1 MTLQVHIA
9 PGHDMGYPWKG
20 QAEGT
25 GGERTVGGYY
35 INAAQQGE
43 APGRWF
49 GKGAEALGFTAGQ
62 EVERAPYDA
71 VYNQQDPRTGA
82 QLGRRPGNYA
92 SKTAILG
99 RLLAAEPHA
108 TAERVRELERQA
120 EQAERSAHPYTDV
133 TVAFSKSV
141 SVVHASVREN
151 ARRAHLAG
159 DAQAAAHYER
169 LDARLQEGMQAANR
183 AALEH
188 LDKWAVTR
196 TGYHGARVDGQEPG
210 KYERAGLV
218 ATTWLQGTSRDG
230 DPHDHA
236 HNAIARMVP
245 TERDGKWRALDTV
258 ALRHQAAAA
267 KGIAEAHFQSFLV
280 REMGVQLVPGRGDC
294 GPEIQG
300 VTKEQMEAYSS
311 RSRSVNEVKKALADR
326 FTGQY
331 GREPN
336 RSELKFISQVAAD
349 LTRRGKDP
357 GEIDYHDYAARWDAQ
372 YGGDLAR
379 IAHDV
384 GIARPSGATARR
396 SEPRAAAPTAHAQPG
411 RPAAHAQPDRAAE
424 VRAMK
429 LALARVVEKQSH
441 WSRADLIGAM
451 SAVMP
456 EGAAML
462 PPDEAARLVESL
474 ADRAIAGEAG
484 PVECLDAPEWPVPP
498 AELLRSDLDGRSIYT
513 RPGTTQYAYHVQF
526 SREQQL
532 VQRARRTGAPC
543 LSREQAAEYLGA
555 SASDL
560 EAWLREPA
568 YVEDLR
574 TTLPCGLSR
583 AQGAVAFH
591 ALTSPRRVVVITAAA
606 GTGKTTLAGVIAGG
620 FREAGLRVAGTA
632 PSQTATNELRAAINA
647 PAWNNARFLG
657 HTEAVR
663 RAGDGKPMPNDGVLI
678 MDEMSMTSLPDTAD
692 LVERGEAA
700 NVKLI
705 AIGDPQQ
712 LTAVEGGGALN
723 LLADALGSAQPPDPV
738 RFAARWEQAASLR
751 LRAGDAS
758 VLTEYA
764 DHGRIHGAP
773 PEQAM
778 EDARRAYVADAL
790 AGSDPLLMA
799 HTRETCRELSR
810 RIRDDLIHLGV
821 VQDGPSVQLMG
832 GAQASVGDLIICRKV
847 DHNVDAGER
856 GRGLANGD
864 TLRVDAVDKG
874 GKAVVRRLLD
884 CDRQTGERRYG
895 AAFSYGDFQNFDLAY
910 AVTTH
915 SAQGRTVTAS
925 TALVLGTE
933 NRQWLYTAMSRGA
946 HSNAAIVATSPPKIA
961 DTRPGTRPAPELERY
976 ERIQHERAGH
986 APTPPAREP
995 LEVHAGDREAA
1006 GILSDILQRDAAEVS
1021 ASQLQVRNLAGADHL
1036 ANLYARWRGETT
1048 PAITSRY
1055 EQELRASLPPDFQGT
1070 KLAGTATWLWRSL
1083 RAAEAAG
1090 LSSDQV
1096 IQGAVQSRSLE
1107 GIRDVAAVMDSRIR
1121 EQVAS
1126 LVPLPAGPWVE
1137 QVPANAE
1144 HPSYVAELAEAM
1156 DARKERL
1163 GQFTAESA
1171 PLWAVHALGP
1181 VPQEPSER
1189 LEWENRASHV
1199 AGYREMFG
1207 YDHPTEPIGPEPTAD
1222 APEMRSA
1229 WHAAFAAL
1237 GPVDGI
1243 DLRGE
1248 PDGRLL
1254 LLRGTYETET
1264 AWAPRYVGNELRQ
1277 VRAGAERAARDAV
1290 RADAE
1295 AKLARERGQD
1305 EVADRHEIL
1314 ARSALDMEAT
1324 YRGHETAF
1332 ADTMEARREWELAT
1346 EHTRRMAVTAD
1357 SEYRRRH
1364 PEEKLPPLRSAEP
1377 VTPSEPE
1384 RQFLVPAA
1392 ATDYQTPQWVT
1403 DLAERNRSA
1412 REKLDELQSMRVPS
1426 EDPEAA
1432 DEGLA
1437 WPEREARQRDAI
1449 LQPPKPEIKP
1459 AAQVMERAREG
1470 ERAEA
1475 DGPEAAD

>member
-9 PGHDMGYPWKG
+9 PGHDIGYPWKG
-20 QAEGT
+20 QAEGAT
-25 GGERTVGGYY
+25 GGERTAGGYY
-35 INAAQQGE
+35 INAAQKGE

-49 GKGAEALGFTAGQ
+49 GKGAEVLGFTAGQ
-62 EVERAPYDA
+62 EVERAPYEA
-71 VYNQQDPRTGA
+71 VYSQEDPRTGA
-82 QLGRRPGNYA
+82 RLGRRPGNYA
-92 SKTAILG
+92 SKTAILA

-141 SVVHASVREN
+141 SVVHASIREN

-159 DAQAAAHYER
+159 DAQAAAHYDR

-183 AALEH
+183 VALEH
-188 LDKWAVTR
+188 LGRWAVTR
-196 TGYHGARVDGQEPG
+196 TGYHGARIDGQEPG
-210 KYERAGLV
+210 KYESAGLV
-218 ATTWLQGTSRDG
+218 VTSWLQGTSRDG
-230 DPHDHA
+230 DPHDHV
-236 HNAIARMVP
+236 HNAIARMVL

-280 REMGVQLVPGRGDC
+280 QDMGVQFVPGQGNC
-294 GPEIQG
+294 GPEIRG

-326 FTGQY
+326 FTEQY

-336 RSELKFISQVAAD
+336 RSEMKFISQVAGD

-372 YGGDLAR
+372 RGGDLAQ

-384 GIARPSGATARR
+384 GIARPGDAPRSATAQ
-396 SEPRAAAPTAHAQPG
+396 PNGLRAPMPL
-411 RPAAHAQPDRAAE
+411 AHAQPDRAAE

-429 LALARVVEKQSH
+429 LALARVGEKQSH

-456 EGAAML
+456 EGAAAL

-474 ADRAIAGEAG
+474 AERAIAGEAG
-484 PVECLDAPEWPVPP
+484 PVECLDAPEWPAPP
-498 AELLRSDLDGRSIYT
+498 AELLRQDLDGRSIYT
-513 RPGTTQYAYHVQF
+513 RPGTTQYACHVQL

-532 VQRARRTGAPC
+532 VQRAQRTGAPC
-543 LSREQAAEYLGA
+543 LPREQAASYLGA

-568 YVEDLR
+568 YAEELR
-574 TTLPCGLSR
+574 VMLPCGLSR

-591 ALTSPRRVVVITAAA
+591 ALTSPRRMVVITAAA

-657 HTEAVR
+657 HAQGAR
-663 RAGDGKPMPNDGVLI
+663 CAGAGMPMPAGGVLI
-678 MDEMSMTSLPDTAD
+678 MDEMSMTSRPDTAD
-692 LVERGEAA
+692 LAERGEAA

-723 LLADALGSAQPPDPV
+723 LLADALGSAQPPDPI

-758 VLTEYA
+758 VLIEYA
-764 DHGRIHGAP
+764 QHGRIHGAP

-778 EDARRAYVADAL
+778 EDARRAYVADVL
-790 AGSDPLLMA
+790 ARRDPLLMA
-799 HTRETCRELSR
+799 HTREVCRELSR

-821 VQDGPSVQLMG
+821 VQEGPSIPLMA
-832 GAQASVGDLIICRKV
+832 GARASVGDLVICRKV
-847 DHNVDAGER
+847 DHNVNAGEQ

-864 TLRVDAVDKG
+864 TLRIEAIDDSG
-874 GKAVVRRLLD
+874 QAVVRRLAD

-895 AAFSYGDFQNFDLAY
+895 PAFSYGDFQNFDLAY

-915 SAQGRTVTAS
+915 SAQGRTVTTS

-933 NRQWLYTAMSRGA
+933 HRQWLYTAMSRGTQ
-946 HSNAAIVATSPPKIA
+946 SNNAIVATSPPKIA
-961 DTRPGTRPAPELERY
+961 DTRPGTRADPELERS
-976 ERIQHERAGH
+976 ERIQQERAGYP
-986 APTPPAREP
+986 ATPPARDP
-995 LEVHAGDREAA
+995 LEIHAGDRAAA

-1021 ASQLQVRNLAGADHL
+1021 ASRLQDRNLAGADHL
-1036 ANLYARWRGETT
+1036 TDLYARWQGETR

-1055 EQELRASLPPDFQGT
+1055 ERELRASLPPEFQGAR
-1070 KLAGTATWLWRSL
+1070 LAGTATWLWRSL
-1083 RAAEAAG
+1083 RTAEAAG
-1090 LSSDQV
+1090 LSSQEVLQD
-1096 IQGAVQSRSLE
+1096 AVQSRSLA
-1107 GIRDVAAVMDSRIR
+1107 GIRDIAAVVDSRIR
-1121 EQVAS
+1121 DQVAS
-1126 LVPLPAGPWVE
+1126 LVPLPARSWTE
-1137 QVPANAE
+1137 QVPENAA
-1144 HPSYVAELAEAM
+1144 HPAYVAELAEAM

-1163 GQFTAESA
+1163 GQFTAEAA
-1171 PLWAVHALGP
+1171 PLWALHALGP
-1181 VPQEPSER
+1181 VPQDPADR
-1189 LEWENRASHV
+1189 VEWENRASHV
-1199 AGYREMFG
+1199 AAYREMFG

-1222 APEMRSA
+1222 APEMRAA

-1264 AWAPRYVGNELRQ
+1264 AWAPRYVGDELRQ
-1277 VRAGAERAARDAV
+1277 VRAGAERATQDAV
-1290 RADAE
+1290 RAKAE

-1305 EVADRHEIL
+1305 EIAGRHEIL
-1314 ARSALDMEAT
+1314 ARSALAMQAAYRSHEA
-1324 YRGHETAF
+1324 AF
-1332 ADTMEARREWELAT
+1332 ADTMEARQEWEAAT
-1346 EHTRRMAVTAD
+1346 EHTRRMAVAAD

-1364 PEEKLPPLRSAEP
+1364 PEEKLAPLRSAEP
-1377 VTPSEPE
+1377 ATPSEPE
-1384 RQFLVPAA
+1384 RQALIPAGE
-1392 ATDYQTPQWVT
+1392 TEYQTPQWVT

-1412 REKLDELQSMRVPS
+1412 REKLDELKSMRVPS
-1426 EDPEAA
+1426 QDPEAE
-1432 DEGLA
+1432 DEGMA
-1437 WPEREARQRDAI
+1437 WPEREARQREAI

-1459 AAQVMERAREG
+1459 AAQVMEKARQREG
-1470 ERAEA
+1470 PEA
-1475 DGPEAAD
+1475 DGPEAAG